1 MRLWAD
7 EEFHFLLIAHCRGNL
22 GHGENEAPAVVFG
35 ERKGTKAAIEGS
47 AATQAR
53 DVSKE

>member
-7 EEFHFLLIAHCRGNL
+7 EEFHFLLIAHCRGDL
-22 GHGENEAPAVVFG
+22 GRGENEAPAVVFG

-47 AATQAR
+47 AATQA
-53 DVSKE
+53 VSKE